1 MILQYFFMKK
11 NGSTSNRSTKT
22 NISVP
27 SGIAIR
33 LCFNT
38 TFRFQKSVINTFPLT
53 LSRFVV
59 SSALTPSVNYIGACP
74 LAICRLCESI
84 FHTFVISWPT

>member
-1 MILQYFFMKK
+1 MILEYFYEK
-11 NGSTSNRSTKT
+11 NGSTSNRSPKT
-22 NISVP
+22 YILVP

-33 LCFNT
+33 QCFNT

-53 LSRFVV
+53 LSRVVV
-59 SSALTPSVNYIGACP
+59 SSALTPSVNYIGVCP

-84 FHTFVISWPT
+84 FHTFVKSWPT